1 LEAFLI
7 SAGVVAL
14 AEIGDKTQLFALVL
28 AARFR
33 RPLPVIAG
41 ILLATLANHG
51 AAGALG
57 TWLSALLTPAVMRW
71 ALVLSFA
78 SMAIWILIPDRQP
91 DPGQATV
98 PRHGVFLTTLIGFF
112 LLEIGDKTQIA
123 TIALAAKYH
132 ALFAVVGGTTLG
144 MMAVNVPAVLIG
156 HAAADRLPL
165 QWVRALAAV
174 IFLVLGVL
182 MLLGIGNPG
191 SSAH

>member
-14 AEIGDKTQLFALVL
+14 AEIGDRTQLFALVL

-33 RPLPVIAG
+33 RPLPIIAG
-41 ILLATLANHG
+41 VLAATIINHG

-57 TWLSALLTPAVMRW
+57 TWLGSVLTPTVMRW
-71 ALVLSFA
+71 ALIVSFV
-78 SMAIWILIPDRQP
+78 SMAIWVLFPDKAADSQQEVP
-91 DPGQATV
+91 

-132 ALFAVVGGTTLG
+132 ALIPVVAGTTVG
-144 MMAVNVPAVLIG
+144 MMVVNVAAVLIG
-156 HAAADRLPL
+156 HAAANRLPL
-165 QWVRALAAV
+165 RLVRGLAAA
-174 IFLVLGVL
+174 IFVVMSVL
-182 MLLGIGNPG
+182 MLFGIGTG
-191 SSAH
+191 I